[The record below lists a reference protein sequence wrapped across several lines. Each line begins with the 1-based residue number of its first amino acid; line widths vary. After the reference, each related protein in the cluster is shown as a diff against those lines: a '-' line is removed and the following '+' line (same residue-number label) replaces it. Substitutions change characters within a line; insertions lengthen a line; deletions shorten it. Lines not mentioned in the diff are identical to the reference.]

1 MGYFSV
7 HEVDNEKDSVQLQMN
22 EQDAQYQE
30 LTDKFKEFFAGL
42 EFKPLTQTKV
52 SVCNVKPENLKQKYS
67 IDSYGCT
74 TLDYSDLLAFLNSL
88 RVEGQI
94 AEKVVKPVVVEKPT
108 PVKK

>member
-7 HEVDNEKDSVQLQMN
+7 HDVNNDKDSIQLQMN
-22 EQDAQYQE
+22 EQDAQYKE
-30 LTDKFKEFFAGL
+30 LTDKFKELFAGL

-74 TLDYSDLLAFLNSL
+74 ALDYSDLLNFLNAL
-88 RVEGQI
+88 KVE
-94 AEKVVKPVVVEKPT
+94 
-108 PVKK
+108 